1 MDQYKLAEARD
12 KVLDLVEGG
21 EISLILNH
29 IKERVAMEIINTQ
42 PDEVSMRND
51 KYALVRGIKS
61 LEHEI
66 QGYLNDIARSEE
78 KD

>member
-1 MDQYKLAEARD
+1 MDLYRLASAKE
-12 KVLDLVEGG
+12 KVLELVEGG
-21 EISLILNH
+21 YLSIILEQIVSRLALEI
-29 IKERVAMEIINTQ
+29 VNTQ

-61 LEHEI
+61 LESEI
-66 QGYLNDIARSEE
+66 QGYINDITKSEE